1 MSSGTGDDSKNEAN
15 QSSNEEA
22 KPLPRNDHKK
32 ITISELAKNAFGAP
46 AKPIEDL
53 PVQNTVEEAS
63 MPVLN
68 AGGNAPAFGRLVQ
81 DYLSKN
87 PGTAQGGAAVDTQSL
102 EDAFK
107 NNSDLLAVIA
117 QLKSVPPGAVRDQ
130 LCKKATEAAHK
141 FGKLET
147 LDITGVHEEKDALLV
162 RDWARGKSFAID
174 HQSEPI
180 D

>member
-22 KPLPRNDHKK
+22 KKLPAKDQKK

-46 AKPIEDL
+46 AKPLDEAFA
-53 PVQNTVEEAS
+53 QNSSEEAP
-63 MPVLN
+63 MPVLKT
-68 AGGNAPAFGRLVQ
+68 AGNAPAFGRLVQ
-81 DYLSKN
+81 DYVAKN

-102 EDAFK
+102 EEAFK
-107 NNSDLLAVIA
+107 NNNDLLAVIA
-117 QLKSVPPGAVRDQ
+117 QLKSVPPGSVRDQ

-162 RDWARGKSFAID
+162 RDWARNKNFAID
-174 HQSEPI
+174 HLSNPI